1 MKGITEIE
9 LTNVKTGEKE
19 TYVEENLVTNAVADL
34 LKGVPAYYQPDE
46 ITSNFLP
53 LWQKAMG
60 GVVMF
65 DTTLEENADN
75 YFPPYTANKVGY
87 AGADASNLTD
97 PKRGSRNVLESE
109 VLENGVKLVW
119 DFTTAQANG
128 TIQSICLT
136 SSKGGEGEYGSEVG
150 LPISYERF
158 VTDNLGGNYE
168 SAALEVPYR
177 PVSVE
182 YDKVNKTY
190 QMISLY
196 QDTAAILLR
205 KHNFPTGDISQ
216 TTGSLVFYENSEEE
230 NISIEYANPKNLSA
244 GYLTFTD
251 GHDGYWYGFYAPG
264 NKSGNGSLYGIKI
277 SKEDYS
283 VTDLGT
289 QTLSSCLLVQVRRIY
304 HTPVISNGYVYIPK
318 YDTASSGSYYAYAS
332 STLYKVNLTN
342 FADITEISTGDAFPT
357 YTDCDGISLCR
368 LADGSILYGDRWV
381 RPDDS
386 CVTIS
391 ALAGDLGWYI
401 DNFNADHPV
410 FLFRTFMVAG
420 IKESGDT
427 LGCIAV
433 NPYYLATINNLSS
446 PVTKTADKTMK
457 ITYTL
462 TYE

>member
-9 LTNVKTGEKE
+9 LTNVTTGEKE
-19 TYVEENLVTNAVADL
+19 RYVEENLVTNAVADL
-34 LKGVPAYYQPDE
+34 LRGVSPYYQPDE
-46 ITSNFLP
+46 IVANFLP

-75 YFPPYTANKVGY
+75 YFASYTANKVGY
-87 AGADASNLTD
+87 AGADTSNLTD

-136 SSKGGEGEYGSEVG
+136 SSVGGEGELGSETG

-158 VTDNLGGNYE
+158 IADNLGGNYE
-168 SAALEVPYR
+168 SAALEVTYR
-177 PVSVE
+177 PVSIE

-190 QMISLY
+190 QIISLY
-196 QDTAAILLR
+196 QDTAAVILR
-205 KHNFPTGDISQ
+205 KHNFPSGDISQ
-216 TTGSLVFYENSEEE
+216 TTGSLVFFENSEDE
-230 NISIEYANPKNLSA
+230 NISIEYANPNSLGA

-283 VTDLGT
+283 ITDLGT

-318 YDTASSGSYYAYAS
+318 YDTASSSSYFAYAS
-332 STLYKVNLTN
+332 SVLYKINLSN
-342 FADITEISTGDAFPT
+342 FADVTELSTGDAFPT
-357 YTDCDGISLCR
+357 YTDCDEISLCR

-381 RPDDS
+381 RPDDT

-401 DNFNADHPV
+401 DSFHSDHPV

-420 IKESGDT
+420 ITESGDT
-427 LGCIAV
+427 LGSIAV

-446 PVTKTADKTMK
+446 PITKTADKTMK